1 MRCSCLQFNAAGMR
15 FAANCFDTGERS
27 LYPVSCGD
35 YACRP
40 ARFSRISMTD
50 NTEKETGGGASE
62 ATAAQKAGGQGI
74 RVPRAVRK
82 RLRAAAV
89 AKVRQDIIHAGRS
102 EADYAAEDL
111 EYLVA
116 EKEKE
121 IWSGIGWK
129 GFGIVALLLGINIG
143 I

>member
-1 MRCSCLQFNAAGMR
+1 MNESDEVTTA
-15 FAANCFDTGERS
+15 
-27 LYPVSCGD
+27 
-35 YACRP
+35 
-40 ARFSRISMTD
+40 SRGSGSPRM
-50 NTEKETGGGASE
+50 
-62 ATAAQKAGGQGI
+62 
-74 RVPRAVRK
+74 PRALRK

-89 AKVRQDIIHAGRS
+89 AKVRKDIIHAGRN
-102 EADYAAEDL
+102 EDDYSQEDL

>member
-1 MRCSCLQFNAAGMR
+1 MSDDSAESGDREAVPAASG
-15 FAANCFDTGERS
+15 
-27 LYPVSCGD
+27 
-35 YACRP
+35 
-40 ARFSRISMTD
+40 SRLP
-50 NTEKETGGGASE
+50 K
-62 ATAAQKAGGQGI
+62 
-74 RVPRAVRK
+74 AVRK

-102 EADYAAEDL
+102 EADYAEEDL

-121 IWSGIGWK
+121 IWSGLGWK

-143 I
+143 V

>member
-1 MRCSCLQFNAAGMR
+1 M
-15 FAANCFDTGERS
+15 
-27 LYPVSCGD
+27 PV
-35 YACRP
+35 
-40 ARFSRISMTD
+40 
-50 NTEKETGGGASE
+50 
-62 ATAAQKAGGQGI
+62 GQGVALKLVCVQQTLGSAGVMAIEKPAKI
-74 RVPRAVRK
+74 RAPKIVRK
-82 RLRAAAV
+82 RLRTAAV
-89 AKVRQDIIHAGRS
+89 AGVRKDMIHAGRQES
-102 EADYAAEDL
+102 EYSDEDL

>member
-1 MRCSCLQFNAAGMR
+1 VCQMSEE
-15 FAANCFDTGERS
+15 ERD
-27 LYPVSCGD
+27 PG
-35 YACRP
+35 
-40 ARFSRISMTD
+40 
-50 NTEKETGGGASE
+50 
-62 ATAAQKAGGQGI
+62 TAAQGDAEKAGTS
-74 RVPRAVRK
+74 RLPKAVRK

-89 AKVRQDIIHAGRS
+89 AKVRQDIIHAGRQ
-102 EADYAAEDL
+102 EEDYSQDDL

>member
-1 MRCSCLQFNAAGMR
+1 MTETK
-15 FAANCFDTGERS
+15 TG
-27 LYPVSCGD
+27 
-35 YACRP
+35 
-40 ARFSRISMTD
+40 
-50 NTEKETGGGASE
+50 TGL
-62 ATAAQKAGGQGI
+62 
-74 RVPRAVRK
+74 RVPRPVRK
-82 RLRAAAV
+82 RLRAIAV
-89 AKVRQDIIHAGRS
+89 GKVRQDIIHAGRS
-102 EADYAAEDL
+102 EADYAEEDL

>member
-1 MRCSCLQFNAAGMR
+1 M
-15 FAANCFDTGERS
+15 
-27 LYPVSCGD
+27 LYAKDSG
-35 YACRP
+35 REQT
-40 ARFSRISMTD
+40 MTD
-50 NTEKETGGGASE
+50 TEDSR
-62 ATAAQKAGGQGI
+62 QKSSP
-74 RVPRAVRK
+74 VPKVVRR

-89 AKVRQDIIHAGRS
+89 AKVRQDIIHAGRN
-102 EADYAAEDL
+102 EADYAQEDL

-121 IWSGIGWK
+121 IWSGLGWK

>member
-1 MRCSCLQFNAAGMR
+1 M
-15 FAANCFDTGERS
+15 
-27 LYPVSCGD
+27 
-35 YACRP
+35 
-40 ARFSRISMTD
+40 
-50 NTEKETGGGASE
+50 SE
-62 ATAAQKAGGQGI
+62 ADQANRSRMPK
-74 RVPRAVRK
+74 AVRK
-82 RLRAAAV
+82 RLRAAAI
-89 AKVRQDIIHAGRS
+89 AKVRQDIIHAGRQES
-102 EADYAAEDL
+102 EYAEEDL

>member
-1 MRCSCLQFNAAGMR
+1 MSDADQAK
-15 FAANCFDTGERS
+15 
-27 LYPVSCGD
+27 P
-35 YACRP
+35 
-40 ARFSRISMTD
+40 SRLPKS
-50 NTEKETGGGASE
+50 
-62 ATAAQKAGGQGI
+62 
-74 RVPRAVRK
+74 VRK

-89 AKVRQDIIHAGRS
+89 AKVRQDIIHAGREES
-102 EADYAAEDL
+102 DYATEDL

>member
-1 MRCSCLQFNAAGMR
+1 MSDEEHAPDNGVQ
-15 FAANCFDTGERS
+15 DE
-27 LYPVSCGD
+27 
-35 YACRP
+35 
-40 ARFSRISMTD
+40 ART
-50 NTEKETGGGASE
+50 
-62 ATAAQKAGGQGI
+62 ATAT
-74 RVPRAVRK
+74 RLPRAVRK

-89 AKVRQDIIHAGRS
+89 AKVRQDIIHAGRQ
-102 EADYAAEDL
+102 EADYSQDDL

>member
-1 MRCSCLQFNAAGMR
+1 MREPE
-15 FAANCFDTGERS
+15 D
-27 LYPVSCGD
+27 
-35 YACRP
+35 
-40 ARFSRISMTD
+40 
-50 NTEKETGGGASE
+50 ETGTGGAG
-62 ATAAQKAGGQGI
+62 AT
-74 RVPRAVRK
+74 PRLPKAVRK

-89 AKVRQDIIHAGRS
+89 AKVRQDIIHAGRQ
-102 EADYAAEDL
+102 EADNSQDDL

>member
-1 MRCSCLQFNAAGMR
+1 MTEETTEQTTEQTTEHQQQSAEKAAKG
-15 FAANCFDTGERS
+15 
-27 LYPVSCGD
+27 L
-35 YACRP
+35 
-40 ARFSRISMTD
+40 
-50 NTEKETGGGASE
+50 
-62 ATAAQKAGGQGI
+62 
-74 RVPRAVRK
+74 RVPKPLRK
-82 RLRAAAV
+82 RLREAAV

-102 EADYAAEDL
+102 EAEYSVEDL